1 MIDRRARREESDGRD
16 RKNRPASR
24 FANQPMARGGAR
36 IFLVYGPIG
45 QTIEEH
51 GGRSRQ
57 NHADQDEKEEGR
69 AGPAICRDEKR
80 AQGKGQGEDRVRK
93 TDQSEKASANILS
106 GGFHPGISGSGAIAP
121 AVVAPRKGL
130 ACRAQ
135 TASARTRSPIAS
147 ATNGALPSGP
157 NNTSRGAGR
166 TRTVR
171 S

>member
-57 NHADQDEKEEGR
+57 NHADQDEKEERR

-80 AQGKGQGEDRVRK
+80 AQGKRQGEDRVGK
-93 TDQSEKASANILS
+93 TDQSEEASANILS
-106 GGFHPGISGSGAIAP
+106 GGFHPELVVPKQLLQPLSRPGKNWR
-121 AVVAPRKGL
+121 AVRKQHPL
-130 ACRAQ
+130 EPVVQ
-135 TASARTRSPIAS
+135 
-147 ATNGALPSGP
+147 
-157 NNTSRGAGR
+157 
-166 TRTVR
+166 
-171 S
+171 

>member
-80 AQGKGQGEDRVRK
+80 VRK
-93 TDQSEKASANILS
+93 TDKSEKPRANILS

-157 NNTSRGAGR
+157 NNTSLGAGR
-166 TRTVR
+166 SRTVR